1 MNTQLI
7 KSKFVTAKTFWLLI
21 GILFISIFL
30 RDFPFFN
37 LLFAPFN
44 QFEVL
49 LHEASHAIACVF
61 TGGTV
66 SGLTIVE
73 DGNGHGGLTFTRGG
87 IPFIYSQAGYIGETL
102 WGCFLIAISRFPNL
116 SRTAL
121 ILFGI
126 GVGLVSLFF
135 MSGALFAPGMFLQAA
150 GSIAWGLGIAA
161 LLVWIGKKFSDKW
174 AHAILLFIA
183 VQSCLSSLQGVWVL
197 FLQSLGFF
205 PGTWSDATNMQR
217 LTGIPAGFWGV
228 GWSLFSIGML
238 ALMLYW
244 SYKADQRAGKQALAS
259 DDKIKL
265 SIDPSQQVKK
275 INAQADIEAELAHLH
290 QTLDAGQKI
299 NIKKKEER
307 HRK

>member
-7 KSKFVTAKTFWLLI
+7 KSKFVTAKTFWLLL
-21 GILFISIFL
+21 GILFVSIFL
-30 RDFPFFN
+30 RDFPVLNWF
-37 LLFAPFN
+37 FAPFN

-61 TGGTV
+61 TGGSV

-73 DGNGHGGLTFTRGG
+73 DGNGHGGLTFTHGG

-102 WGCFLIAISRFPNL
+102 WGCFLIAVARFPNL

-121 ILFGI
+121 VLFGI
-126 GVGLVSLFF
+126 GVGLVSLVF

-150 GSIAWGLGIAA
+150 GSIVWGVAISA
-161 LLVWIGKKFSDKW
+161 LLVWIGMKFSDKW

-217 LTGIPAGFWGV
+217 LTGIPAAFWGI
-228 GWSLFSIGML
+228 GWSLFSIFML
-238 ALMLYW
+238 GLMLYW
-244 SYKADQRAGKQALAS
+244 SFKADHAAGAQSKNG
-259 DDKIKL
+259 DKIKL
-265 SIDPSQQVKK
+265 SIDPAQQVKK
-275 INAQADIEAELAHLH
+275 INAQADIEAELSHLH

-299 NIKKKEER
+299 NIKKEER